1 MKIIEEAIEAF
12 KMFPGVGKKT
22 ATRYVFYLLKE
33 EDKKLEDFIE
43 KIQNLKKNL
52 KTCPICFSFST
63 TSPCEICTSPQRDSS
78 LLCVVEDMQKLYFL
92 EKSGIFSGKYHIL
105 GGLLSPLRGMGE
117 ENLNL
122 KPLIERIEKEPIK
135 EVILALS
142 PNVEG
147 LTTTR
152 FLENLLKDYNV
163 TVSELA
169 KGLSIGTELDWVD
182 DTTLKLAMEGRVRIK
197 K

>member
-1 MKIIEEAIEAF
+1 MKIIEDAIEAF

-33 EDKKLEDFIE
+33 DDKKLEDFIE
-43 KIQNLKKNL
+43 KIRNLKQNL
-52 KTCPICFSFST
+52 KTCPICFSLSL
-63 TSPCEICTSPQRDSS
+63 TSPCEICTSNQRDPS

-105 GGLLSPLRGMGE
+105 GGLLSPLKGMGE

-122 KPLIERIEKEPIK
+122 KPLIERIEREPIK

-152 FLENLLKDYNV
+152 FLENLLKDYNI

-182 DTTLKLAMEGRVRIK
+182 DTTLKLAMEGRVKFK